1 VTGSDLYFNEIPL
14 EALLSMVEAERPV
27 TKDAV
32 TDQRFEK
39 WPTRLL

>member
-1 VTGSDLYFNEIPL
+1 
-14 EALLSMVEAERPV
+14 MVEAERPV